1 MEAGRFYDIASRWPA
16 TADEVSAFKSHL
28 RRLSPAFARAAGQF
42 KVCCRQEWAMGTWI
56 EVYVQPEGFSDL
68 VHLKIDRSDGV
79 SCAAEDDGDY
89 SHECAD
95 ICRFAR
101 D

>member
-1 MEAGRFYDIASRWPA
+1 
-16 TADEVSAFKSHL
+16 
-28 RRLSPAFARAAGQF
+28 
-42 KVCCRQEWAMGTWI
+42 MGTWI